1 MEEFNLEDCVKE
13 NLAKNP
19 QRVSHGLNL
28 VLRLKSPLQMPEL
41 LLKIQAAQ
49 PNIRRALSELH
60 FVHFAR
66 FLPTRANSALQV
78 ITEFDG
84 PLEPYVMDFA
94 IAIGDEFSMMLDFVT
109 DADRPPLPVKD
120 WALDGSTS
128 GTGKARIVSPI
139 C

>member
-19 QRVSHGLNL
+19 QRVSHALNL
-28 VLRLKSPLQMPEL
+28 VLRLKYPREMPEL

-49 PNIRRALSELH
+49 PNIRRALSELN

-66 FLPTRANSALQV
+66 FVPTRDNTALQV

-94 IAIGDEFSMMLDFVT
+94 IALVRGVNQVI
-109 DADRPPLPVKD
+109 
-120 WALDGSTS
+120 TS
-128 GTGKARIVSPI
+128 GQLTLLSSRDGGTLKVSDSSG
-139 C
+139 